1 MAGTFKLI
9 KRIRNSPY
17 VEEMK
22 KQAVSAKKWEILVSG
37 GIILIL
43 CLSAFAD
50 ARGALTLTKARN
62 YSVVVRFN
70 SSVASSTTST
80 LRYSSVSLSP
90 AQIREWN
97 NRHSSLQSWGA
108 QGGFDE
114 CKRVTRKIFG
124 LPGPSDV
131 TYLPGGG
138 FSVQCFQ
145 DKGGYLDVSGDV
157 FQFQAYDDKT
167 ASYVT
172 LNASRLRIVPRNRTR
187 FLAGGIW

>member
-1 MAGTFKLI
+1 METQKGISKEKAVLLVLVIGFLCAQVAAYTLNVARPI
-9 KRIRNSPY
+9 PGSRSLNTTTSTIPPNY
-17 VEEMK
+17 V
-22 KQAVSAKKWEILVSG
+22 
-37 GIILIL
+37 
-43 CLSAFAD
+43 
-50 ARGALTLTKARN
+50 RTARN
-62 YSVVVRFN
+62 YSVVVRPTTT
-70 SSVASSTTST
+70 TTST

-90 AQIREWN
+90 GQIREWN

-157 FQFQAYDDKT
+157 FQFQTYDERS
-167 ASYVT
+167 ASFVT
-172 LNASRLRIVPRNRTR
+172 LNVSRLRIVPRNRTR